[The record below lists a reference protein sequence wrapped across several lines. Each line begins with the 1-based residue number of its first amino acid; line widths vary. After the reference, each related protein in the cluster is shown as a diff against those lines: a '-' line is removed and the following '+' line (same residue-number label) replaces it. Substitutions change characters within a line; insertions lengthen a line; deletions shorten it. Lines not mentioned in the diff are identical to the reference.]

1 MNMKLQIKIFSCTL
15 LLFTLVLVGCSAKV
29 PKSEEKAFEN
39 WSVVEEAGKDQ
50 TVTILMWGGNE
61 MCNAYMDNTVA
72 ASLKEKYN
80 ITLKR
85 VPMNPPEYLNKLI
98 NEKSAGQD
106 IGTADLLWINAEN
119 FSTANQ
125 GSLLWG
131 PFDYLLP
138 QLNSVYDINSDDIVM
153 DTGIKIEGK
162 EAIWGRAQLI
172 ITTDSE
178 RVVSPPKSYKELLV
192 WAKENPGR
200 FTYPKL
206 PDDFVGSVFVRSALY
221 ELTAGDDFSGDMTEE
236 EFREKAMPVID
247 YFKELKPYLWREG
260 TAYPASQ
267 AQLDE
272 LFRNKEVDFTMG
284 FELGKTAG
292 LVNSGAYPPT
302 AYGYVFDTG
311 TIGNSHYLAIPF
323 NSPNKAAALL
333 TIDLLQSPEFQIEKF
348 KPDVWGDMP
357 AFDTAK
363 LTMEQKE
370 QLAEIEKTVFPT
382 PLEELYAKRL
392 PELKAQYIN
401 WMETM
406 WLESMVN

>member
-1 MNMKLQIKIFSCTL
+1 MKLKTIVLSILLILNIFVISA
-15 LLFTLVLVGCSAKV
+15 CSE
-29 PKSEEKAFEN
+29 KSLNIENTAFEN
-39 WSVVEEAGKDQ
+39 WSQVEASGKNQ

-61 MCNAYMDNTVA
+61 MINTYMDNTVSA
-72 ASLKEKYN
+72 ALKEKYN

-98 NEKSAGQD
+98 NEKSAGQTT
-106 IGTADLLWINAEN
+106 GTADIIWINAEN
-119 FSTANQ
+119 FSTAKQ
-125 GSLLWG
+125 GNLLWG

-138 QLNSVYDINSDDIVM
+138 QLNEVYDMNAGDITM
-153 DTGIKIEGK
+153 DTGIAIEGK

-178 RVVSPPKSYKELLV
+178 RVSDPPKSYEELLL

-221 ELTAGDDFSGDMTEE
+221 ELTGQDDFSFDMTEE
-236 EFREKAMPVID
+236 EFREKAKPVID

-267 AQLDE
+267 VQLDE
-272 LFRNKEVDFTMG
+272 LFRNNEVDFTMG

-292 LVNSGAYPPT
+292 LVNSGAYPST

-311 TIGNSHYLAIPF
+311 TIGNAHYLAIPF
-323 NSPNKAAALL
+323 NSPNKASALL
-333 TIDLLQSPEFQIEKF
+333 TIDLLQSPEFQLEKF

-357 AFDTAK
+357 AFDTTK
-363 LTMEQKE
+363 LTMEEKD

-382 PLEELYAKRL
+382 SLGELYTKRL